1 MITLT
6 LDEGTLDM
14 MFGGD
19 ELTDDFYDVRWHRH
33 GFDKVA
39 TGIGECLSFGRISRY
54 GKNLIW
60 PLRRSWT
67 QGYL

>member
-14 MFGGD
+14 MLDD

-39 TGIGECLSFGRISRY
+39 PASVNASPSAGSAV
-54 GKNLIW
+54 
-60 PLRRSWT
+60 
-67 QGYL
+67 